1 MRNTI
6 SKHLFNGYTFLNE
19 DDDAQT
25 MLVFYTDK
33 VVVVDTD
40 DIKES
45 ITISYN
51 EFVKQF
57 AHHNI
62 WDVDNEY

>member
-1 MRNTI
+1 MKNKM
-6 SKHLFNGYTFLNE
+6 SKHLFNGYTFLHE
-19 DDDAQT
+19 DDDAQV
-25 MLVFYTDK
+25 MLVFYTDR

-45 ITISYN
+45 ITLSYN

-57 AHHNI
+57 AHHDI

>member
-1 MRNTI
+1 MKNT
-6 SKHLFNGYTFLNE
+6 SRHLFNGYTFLNE

-33 VVVVDTD
+33 VVLVDTD
-40 DIKES
+40 VIKES
-45 ITISYN
+45 ITINYD

-62 WDVDNEY
+62 YDVENEY